1 MVVPFLLLK
10 LSLVS
15 SALKE
20 SHLVMVAEAA
30 EVVSVAAAAVA
41 AAAVVD
47 TRNLTTDIKDCG
59 SSKRSH
65 FFLSYSFIYSLN
77 SVFYPTFKPKSF

>member
-1 MVVPFLLLK
+1 LLK

-20 SHLVMVAEAA
+20 SHLVMVAVAA
-30 EVVSVAAAAVA
+30 EVVSVATAAEA

-47 TRNLTTDIKDCG
+47 TKNLTTDIKDCG
-59 SSKRSH
+59 S
-65 FFLSYSFIYSLN
+65 
-77 SVFYPTFKPKSF
+77 P